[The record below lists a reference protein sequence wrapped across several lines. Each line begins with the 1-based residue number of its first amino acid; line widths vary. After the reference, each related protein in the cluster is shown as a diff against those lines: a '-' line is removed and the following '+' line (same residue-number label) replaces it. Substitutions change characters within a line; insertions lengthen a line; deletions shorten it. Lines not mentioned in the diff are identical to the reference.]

1 MSIFTRK
8 FWSYA
13 GERAIKT
20 MAQAAVA
27 LIGTGS
33 LGLLEVQWWG
43 VFSASLLAGII
54 SVLTSISTPQVED
67 AHLDRFRDFPPG
79 T

>member
-43 VFSASLLAGII
+43 VLSASLLAGII
-54 SVLTSISTPQVED
+54 SILTSISTPQVED
-67 AHLDRFRDFPPG
+67 AHLDQFRDFPPG